1 MRHPLFQK
9 CALLLIISLLL
20 MVPLGMI
27 ESTINERSAF
37 RDQATRAIA
46 ASTAG
51 PQTIT
56 GPILVFP
63 VDEYFDEESIEKRGN
78 QTTKRIV
85 RNVIRH
91 QIAIAPKQLH
101 FDGDMKV
108 EQRAYGL
115 YGANV
120 FSLEERISGS
130 FEAPDASALP
140 RRSVTSRLVWGSP
153 ALILGIAD
161 PRGIDGEPSILLD
174 GRALQLRPG
183 THLVDVDMKL
193 PERQAGVQ
201 EVAEPGTSGTI
212 GLPGAVTDEARG
224 RSQFKFRTGFK
235 AIGASAHSGKPAILP
250 FTITLT
256 LSGTSSL
263 TRIPLG
269 ETTTAELRADWP
281 HPSFGGN
288 YLPRSR
294 EVGKQGFTARWSA
307 TALAADG
314 IAGHHDGFQV
324 SLINP
329 VDIYQQATRAVKYGI
344 LFIALGFAA
353 FFAFEHLR
361 ALPIHPIQYL
371 LVGLAQ
377 AIFFLLLV
385 SLSEHIRF
393 WFAYLISAAAS
404 IALITVYLAAILKG
418 WQRALGFGL
427 ALVLLYAAL
436 FGILRAE
443 QNALLL
449 GTLLLFAALAGLML
463 GTRRID
469 WYGFGRGNAPQRHR
483 GNDAAQAAE

>member
-9 CALLLIISLLL
+9 CVLLLIISLLL
-20 MVPLGMI
+20 MLPLSMI
-27 ESTINERSAF
+27 QSAIDERTQF

-46 ASTAG
+46 AATAG
-51 PQTIT
+51 PQTLT
-56 GPILVFP
+56 GPILIFP
-63 VDEYFDEESIEKRGN
+63 VDEYFDEENIERRGS

-85 RNVIRH
+85 RSVLRH

-108 EQRAYGL
+108 EKRAYGL
-115 YGANV
+115 YDTNV
-120 FSLEERISGS
+120 FSLQERISGN
-130 FEAPDASALP
+130 FEAPDASVLP
-140 RRSVTSRLVWGSP
+140 RRNASSRLVWGSP
-153 ALILGIAD
+153 ALILGVAD
-161 PRGIDGEPSILLD
+161 PRGIDGEPKILLD

-183 THLVDVDMKL
+183 ARLVDGDMKL
-193 PERQAGVQ
+193 PERPAGVQ
-201 EVAEPGTSGTI
+201 EVAETGASGAI
-212 GLPGAVTDEARG
+212 GLPGAGTDETRG
-224 RSQFKFRTGFK
+224 RGPFSFRTGFK
-235 AIGASAHSGKPAILP
+235 AIGASAHDGKPATLP
-250 FTITLT
+250 FVITLT
-256 LSGTSSL
+256 LSGTSGL

-294 EVGKQGFTARWSA
+294 EVGEQGFTARWSA

-314 IAGHHDGFQV
+314 IAGSHDGFQV

-385 SLSEHIRF
+385 SLSEHVRF
-393 WFAYLISAAAS
+393 WLAYLVSAAAS
-404 IALITVYLAAILKG
+404 IALIAVYLAAILKG
-418 WQRALGFGL
+418 WRRAFGFSL
-427 ALVLLYAAL
+427 ALSLLYAAL

-449 GTLLLFAALAGLML
+449 GSLLLFAALAGLMI

-469 WYGFGRGNAPQRHR
+469 WYGLGRGNAPQRRR
-483 GNDAAQAAE
+483 GNDAAQAEE